1 MQQYS
6 YFEKADAAPC
16 IGTGEMFV
24 IVKVDITQEPGVSKF
39 LTGAIKLLI
48 ATQMSPCA
56 QKIKL
61 LATWYSLNHKKKK

>member
-1 MQQYS
+1 
-6 YFEKADAAPC
+6 
-16 IGTGEMFV
+16 MFV

-56 QKIKL
+56 QKIKAVNYMVQSKPL
-61 LATWYSLNHKKKK
+61 KK

>member
-1 MQQYS
+1 
-6 YFEKADAAPC
+6 
-16 IGTGEMFV
+16 MFV
-24 IVKVDITQEPGVSKF
+24 IVKVDITQDPGVSKF

-61 LATWYSLNHKKKK
+61 LAKWYSRNHKKLINDSAVPAGTNGSTL